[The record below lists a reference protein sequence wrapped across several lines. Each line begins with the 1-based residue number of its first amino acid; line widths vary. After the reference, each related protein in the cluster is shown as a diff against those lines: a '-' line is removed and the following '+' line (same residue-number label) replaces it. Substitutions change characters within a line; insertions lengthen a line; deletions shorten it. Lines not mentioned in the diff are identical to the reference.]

1 MIALSKK
8 HGGPEAYSSGLRL
21 EKAGGKVRQQI
32 CSDKAFVSLR
42 STPVGYRGARRL
54 RGSGPRDASVC
65 QRDAQQSSFGE
76 TRFHQR
82 FQYPAA
88 RRHAGLCLSNHSGN
102 LLIRPPGLLDPVCPR
117 IGHLYLSIY
126 LSVCLSVFLSVYL
139 SIYLSIYLS
148 TGCGRKS
155 NPMPYLVDS
164 LSQQRI

>member
-42 STPVGYRGARRL
+42 STPVGYRGVRRL

-65 QRDAQQSSFGE
+65 QKDAQQSRFGE

-82 FQYPAA
+82 FQYPEA
-88 RRHAGLCLSNHSGN
+88 RRHTGLGLSNHSGN
-102 LLIRPPGLLDPVCPR
+102 LLVRPPGLLNPVCPR
-117 IGHLYLSIY
+117 IWSSLTVVTDGPTTGRPFGSSSFQLATTAHI
-126 LSVCLSVFLSVYL
+126 VFAWL
-139 SIYLSIYLS
+139 
-148 TGCGRKS
+148 KS
-155 NPMPYLVDS
+155 
-164 LSQQRI
+164 